1 MSDEDVDTDF
11 DSFGHVS
18 LSELGLSV
26 SDAVSFMKQICM
38 VMPGKGFVRNNDDD

>member
-1 MSDEDVDTDF
+1 MSDDDVERDF

-26 SDAVSFMKQICM
+26 SDAVSFMKHICKFI
-38 VMPGKGFVRNNDDD
+38 PE